1 MTLLNE
7 PSRIRNLIGFMEKIE
22 PEIAQSAKLEE
33 ARKIA
38 EHFKRKGVI
47 TLPPKKKSTK
57 RTFAGNTLEKRI
69 RVGSEASKNIAKGST
84 LISEARRLK
93 MPKTT
98 LRSWIEEYKESHHSP
113 KINNYKTNKEGK

>member
-7 PSRIRNLIGFMEKIE
+7 PSRIRNLIGFMDKIE
-22 PEIAQSAKLEE
+22 PEVTQSARIEE
-33 ARKIA
+33 ARMIA
-38 EHFKRKGVI
+38 EHFKSQGVI

-84 LISEARRLK
+84 LISEAMRLK

-98 LRSWIEEYKESHHSP
+98 LRSWIQEYKESVL
-113 KINNYKTNKEGK
+113 